1 MLSVL
6 LSLLLAASSIS
17 VTSAITHSDGSS
29 QFALPS
35 FSQMVQ
41 QMRDNLHDA
50 LKQLQALVSKKGM
63 AQQESDMV
71 QAEIQM
77 LSEHLKSL
85 DQIEKN
91 GPEVILKNNKA
102 IAIAVVMMVMAIS
115 TSMTTNEEL
124 RTRIIETLQPMIER
138 IAGENKTVL
147 LEASLVP
154 MLNQSLIK
162 SSAFLDLM
170 KKVRA
175 LFVEFKENTKDLDA
189 AIAELQQ

>member
-1 MLSVL
+1 V
-6 LSLLLAASSIS
+6 
-17 VTSAITHSDGSS
+17 
-29 QFALPS
+29 
-35 FSQMVQ
+35 
-41 QMRDNLHDA
+41 
-50 LKQLQALVSKKGM
+50 